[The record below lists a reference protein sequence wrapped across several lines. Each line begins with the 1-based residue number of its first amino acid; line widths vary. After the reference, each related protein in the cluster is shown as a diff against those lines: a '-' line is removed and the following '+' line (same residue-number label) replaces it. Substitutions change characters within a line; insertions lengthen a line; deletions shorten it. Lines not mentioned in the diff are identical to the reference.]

1 MPAMQSAVLRG
12 PDPMQVE
19 HIDLA
24 DPEAGEVL
32 VRVVACGVCH
42 SDLHA
47 IHRAK
52 SGPLAVPMILGHEVG
67 GVVEAVGPG
76 VTSVKA
82 GDHVVVAFR
91 PNCGQCFFCLRGD
104 LALCERPDNPDR
116 AAAGPRP
123 RLRANGQPV
132 QQGVG
137 VAGYSEY
144 TLMPERGVVKVR
156 DDAPLDVVCLV
167 GCGVTTGVGAA
178 INTARVQSGS
188 DVAVIGLG
196 GVGLNIVQ
204 GARLAGA
211 RRIIAVDTVASKGDL
226 AAKFGATHFVNASEG
241 DPVAQVQKIAGGYL
255 DYAFEAIGLGVTVSQ
270 AFAMI
275 RRGGM
280 AVVVGVVGQD
290 VTIPGRD
297 FLGEKKLVGSFF
309 GSARPQYDIPRL
321 IDLYM
326 DGKLNLDD
334 LVSKRR
340 PLREVNEAFADM
352 ETGEVARSVINPR
365 G

>member
-1 MPAMQSAVLRG
+1 MTTMQSAVLRG

-19 HIDLA
+19 SIDLGA
-24 DPEAGEVL
+24 PEAGEVL

-42 SDLHA
+42 SDLHS
-47 IHRAK
+47 INRAK
-52 SGPLAVPMILGHEVG
+52 SGLLRTPVILGHEVG
-67 GVVEAVGPG
+67 GIVEEVGPG

-91 PNCGQCFFCLRGD
+91 PNCGQCYFCLRGD

-116 AAAGPRP
+116 AATGARP
-123 RLRANGQPV
+123 RLHSGGEPV
-132 QQGVG
+132 LQGVG

-178 INTARVQSGS
+178 INTAKVHAGS

-211 RRIIAVDTVASKGDL
+211 RRIIAVDTVASKGAL
-226 AAKFGATHFVNASEG
+226 AAKFGATDFVNAAEG
-241 DPVAQVQKIAGGYL
+241 DPVAAVQKIAGGYL
-255 DYAFEAIGLGVTVSQ
+255 DYAFEAIGLGVTVTQ
-270 AFAMI
+270 AFNMV
-275 RRGGM
+275 RRGGT

-290 VTIPGRD
+290 VTVPGLA
-297 FLGEKKLVGSFF
+297 FLGEKKLIGSFF

-326 DGKLNLDD
+326 DGKINLDD
-334 LVSKRR
+334 LVSRRR